1 MKTRSL
7 GLIALLV
14 LLVGMIVS
22 LLVAPRETLT
32 VLAPVA
38 VCAGA
43 VAYVAN
49 TSRQSRPGALVA
61 AINTLP
67 ANIGSSKHS
76 RRYLATAAI
85 AVPAPCPASNA
96 RYALVKK
103 GADDEHA
110 AIVAAASD
118 EPIGAATDEAAAAE
132 DPINVELFGINAK
145 TLPLVA
151 KAAIGLGAD
160 VYSDGTG
167 KVTVKPT
174 AAGTYWRVGK
184 AMTAAGADGDPIE
197 VMPIRPRKLIVVAA
211 LTQTSNA
218 TIAGLNSTAV
228 NPTKADFDALLAEAG
243 KLQHDFYVLSG
254 ALSGDADVTV
264 ATT

>member
-1 MKTRSL
+1 MKTRNLGFVALLVIAL
-7 GLIALLV
+7 GLIVGTSILPAAALN
-14 LLVGMIVS
+14 
-22 LLVAPRETLT
+22 
-32 VLAPVA
+32 VLAVVGVPAAA
-38 VCAGA
+38 VIL
-43 VAYVAN
+43 VAN
-49 TSRQSRPGALVA
+49 THRASRLVTA
-61 AINTLP
+61 VNTLP
-67 ANIGSSKHS
+67 ANVGSSKHT

-132 DPINVELFGINAK
+132 DPVNVELFGINAR

-197 VMPIRPRKLIVVAA
+197 IMPIRPRKLIVIAA
-211 LTQTSNA
+211 LQSTDGTA
-218 TIAGLNSTAV
+218 AGA
-228 NPTKADFDALLAEAG
+228 ADLAALKAEAELIG
-243 KLQHDFYVLSG
+243 DDLRRIAA
-254 ALSGDADVTV
+254 ALNGDADVAL